1 MRFRPMLIV
10 KETNDKSMMTYLTD
24 VGTPIE
30 LGVYTWL
37 IEGAPENVLVD
48 TGCSAE
54 YLNSIGFPSE
64 QITTQEEA
72 LDAVGL
78 TVGDIDR
85 VILTHLHSD
94 HAKDFAK
101 YPNAIFVV
109 QRWELEFAEDPHPI
123 QAGWFVDIATDRL
136 QVVDGDQE
144 ILEGIQV
151 IHTPGHTP
159 GGQSVLIE
167 TEEGAFCLSGL
178 CTIRD
183 NFYPPQHLQDV
194 GIRAIAPG
202 IHTNAMQAYD
212 SIIKTL
218 EASDQVIA
226 LHDMAS
232 ASMETIP

>member
-10 KETNDKSMMTYLTD
+10 KETNDKSMMTYLTG
-24 VGTPIE
+24 VGIPIE

-37 IEGAPENVLVD
+37 IEGARENVLVD

-72 LDAVGL
+72 LDEVGL
-78 TVGDIDR
+78 TVDDID
-85 VILTHLHSD
+85 VVVLTHLHSD

-101 YPNAIFVV
+101 FPNATFVV
-109 QRWELEFAEDPHPI
+109 QRSELEFAQDPHPI

-136 QVVDGDQE
+136 QVVDGDRE
-144 ILEGIQV
+144 ILDGIQV

-159 GGQSVLIE
+159 GGQSVMIE
-167 TEEGAFCLSGL
+167 TEDGVCCLSGL
-178 CTIRD
+178 CTIRE
-183 NFYPPQHLQDV
+183 NFYPPQQLQDMGV
-194 GIRAIAPG
+194 RAIAPG

-218 EASDQVIA
+218 EVSDQVVA
-226 LHDMAS
+226 LHDMAYR
-232 ASMETIP
+232 SMETIP